1 MIQLIFIAYTLFVI
15 FLSLFPLPASPA
27 VGYTD
32 KVVHFVLYGI
42 LVFVAYV
49 SVSTLK
55 RRLYLFLFAIV
66 LGITL
71 EFFQIYVPGR
81 YASLLDTAAN
91 VGGALTGLI
100 ICLLYTR
107 FYGGKGAGGMSV
119 PGFNGNT
126 D

>member
-1 MIQLIFIAYTLFVI
+1 MIQLIFIAYTLVVI
-15 FLSLFPLPASPA
+15 FLSLFPLPASAA

-32 KVVHFVLYGI
+32 KIVHFVLYGI
-42 LVFVAYV
+42 LVFIAYV

-55 RRLYLFLFAIV
+55 RRLYLFVFAIV

-81 YASLLDTAAN
+81 YASLLDAAAN
-91 VGGALTGLI
+91 VGGAATSLI

-107 FYGGKGAGGMSV
+107 FYGGKGAGGTRIQ
-119 PGFNGNT
+119 GFNGKT